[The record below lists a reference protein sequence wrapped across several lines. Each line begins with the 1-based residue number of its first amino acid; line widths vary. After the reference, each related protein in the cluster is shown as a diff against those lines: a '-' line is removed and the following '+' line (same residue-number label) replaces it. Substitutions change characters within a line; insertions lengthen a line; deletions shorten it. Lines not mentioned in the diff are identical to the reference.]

1 MAMAMAMALQR
12 PSRGY
17 PGSSSAI
24 AIAAVSPAVSSAVSV
39 AAPAVAGHDDMPV
52 ILHSVV
58 GPAGEGPRDERPLV
72 AVRAM
77 GAQQPLLLL
86 LAERPPVNPWVQLI
100 EPSQAAAL
108 PCKISQDSIQNA
120 EKSVCIYLSISIYI
134 CID

>member
-86 LAERPPVNPWVQLI
+86 LAKWPP
-100 EPSQAAAL
+100 
-108 PCKISQDSIQNA
+108 
-120 EKSVCIYLSISIYI
+120 IYARV
-134 CID
+134 